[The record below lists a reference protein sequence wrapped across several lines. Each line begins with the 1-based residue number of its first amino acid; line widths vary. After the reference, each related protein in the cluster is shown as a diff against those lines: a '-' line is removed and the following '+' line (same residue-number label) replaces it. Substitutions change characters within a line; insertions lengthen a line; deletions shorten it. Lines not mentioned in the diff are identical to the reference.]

1 MKAERKDTMYIYD
14 KLSKENLPK
23 IFFRDSRECFLDP
36 YRQKLII
43 KTPEEIVRQKVA
55 SFFEHKFGVPND
67 MMRIEEP
74 LVHFGLK
81 SKDRADILIVR
92 YEPKENLVYPLAVI
106 ECKAEDIVVDDSAIE
121 QAVRYSNALGS
132 DYFFVTNGVDLY
144 AYKYF
149 EDLVQYVPLEKI
161 PTYKEMLGN
170 EGSVLPERP
179 IPPRTEL
186 NKLSSEDAINCA
198 IDNYFLG
205 ADTSP
210 VWFPY
215 LINIFEA
222 FLDVSHKI
230 SVEDGKCIDLIQDYG
245 IRHLSYGNA
254 GGGTFPGP
262 YRSFI
267 VNSSNGDTQFVS
279 LAMFETCR
287 TEKPDSDTKT
297 AICVA
302 VDNFDS
308 SHLSLELNVDDSFSI
323 EDGKLVI
330 RHSGRITV
338 GNLGSARKSDLFTYI
353 EEHAPE
359 LKIEKNRV
367 FLGELDMNEL
377 KYVDSPDMMNFIFN
391 MIKYALVRDE
401 FRAEFKK
408 NHANKM

>member
-14 KLSKENLPK
+14 KLSKENLPE

-106 ECKAEDIVVDDSAIE
+106 ECKAEDVVLVDSAME
-121 QAVRYSNALGS
+121 QAVRYSNALAV
-132 DYFFVTNGVDLY
+132 DYFFVTNGIDLY

-149 EDLVQYVPLEKI
+149 EELEQYVPLEKI
-161 PTYKEMLGN
+161 PTYKEMLGK
-170 EGSVLPERP
+170 ESLVLSERP
-179 IPPRTEL
+179 IPPRTAF
-186 NKLSSEDAINCA
+186 NKLSSEDAINDA
-198 IDNYFLG
+198 IDNYFFG

-230 SVEDGKCIDLIQDYG
+230 TVEDGKCIDLIQDYG

-254 GGGTFPGP
+254 SGGAFPGP

-279 LAMFETCR
+279 LSMFGTCR

-338 GNLGSARKSDLFTYI
+338 GNLGSARKSDLFAYI

-408 NHANKM
+408 NHAK